1 VVRVLE
7 IVVARSSGHTSELR
21 GGGMVVELDGDDTVE
36 ATSGRWV
43 GLEGVGCSIEERLR
57 GGGVSA
63 RQARGDLEEE
73 TPS

>member
-1 VVRVLE
+1 
-7 IVVARSSGHTSELR
+7 VVARSSGHTSEL
-21 GGGMVVELDGDDTVE
+21 MVVQLDGDDTVE
-36 ATSGRWV
+36 ATSGRRV
-43 GLEGVGCSIEERLR
+43 ELEGVGCSIEERLR